1 MMTGRFILQVC
12 ITLYMGDSISLF
24 SLLELL
30 QYNLLFLEKFVK
42 ISTVYGNG
50 ETRTQKSLVPSRKP
64 NRFLQTGMILMES

>member
-50 ETRTQKSLVPSRKP
+50 ETRTQKSLVPTGKP
-64 NRFLQTGMILMES
+64 NRFHQTGMILMES